1 MHRRAAVTLTSP
13 VVLFA
18 SHARQE
24 VSGGQQVLDRVKC
37 VVNVH
42 APAVVQGYLSGCNAY
57 VTCCPVCFTY
67 QTRGEWR
74 TARLVLDRV
83 KCVVN
88 VHAPAVVPGY
98 LGGVYVVFVDS
109 RYMK

>member
-1 MHRRAAVTLTSP
+1 MHRRAAVTLTSL

-24 VSGGQQVLDRVKC
+24 VSGGQQVLGRVKC

-42 APAVVQGYLSGCNAY
+42 TPDVVQGYTWGW
-57 VTCCPVCFTY
+57 
-67 QTRGEWR
+67 G
-74 TARLVLDRV
+74 
-83 KCVVN
+83 
-88 VHAPAVVPGY
+88 
-98 LGGVYVVFVDS
+98 GGVYVVFVGS

>member
-42 APAVVQGYLSGCNAY
+42 APAVV
-57 VTCCPVCFTY
+57 
-67 QTRGEWR
+67 
-74 TARLVLDRV
+74 
-83 KCVVN
+83 
-88 VHAPAVVPGY
+88 PGY
-98 LGGVYVVFVDS
+98 LGVVYVVFVDS

>member
-1 MHRRAAVTLTSP
+1 MHRRAAVTLTSL

-42 APAVVQGYLSGCNAY
+42 APDVVQ
-57 VTCCPVCFTY
+57 
-67 QTRGEWR
+67 
-74 TARLVLDRV
+74 
-83 KCVVN
+83 
-88 VHAPAVVPGY
+88 GY
-98 LGGVYVVFVDS
+98 LGGVYVDIVFVGS
-109 RYMK
+109 RYMKEIF

>member
-1 MHRRAAVTLTSP
+1 MHRRAAVMLTSP

-42 APAVVQGYLSGCNAY
+42 APVV
-57 VTCCPVCFTY
+57 V
-67 QTRGEWR
+67 
-74 TARLVLDRV
+74 
-83 KCVVN
+83 
-88 VHAPAVVPGY
+88 
-98 LGGVYVVFVDS
+98 LGGVYVNILVFVGS
-109 RYMK
+109 RYKK